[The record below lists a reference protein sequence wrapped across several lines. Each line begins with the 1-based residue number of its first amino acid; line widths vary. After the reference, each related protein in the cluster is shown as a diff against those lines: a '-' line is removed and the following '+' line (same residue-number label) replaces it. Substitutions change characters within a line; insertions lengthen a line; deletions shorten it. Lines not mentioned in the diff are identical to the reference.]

1 MEKPLL
7 RVAMVGYGYFAQ
19 FHLNAWQRLPAVTL
33 QALADAK
40 PDRRTAARESAPQ
53 IELFETMDEM
63 LSSGTFDILDI
74 ATPPP
79 THCDLVSQA
88 LGRVRAIICQKPFC
102 ESLSQAQQLAAAADQ
117 SATQLVVHENFRFQ
131 PWYREICQILKDGLL
146 GRVVQAQFRLRPGD
160 GASSDA
166 YLDRQPY
173 FRAMKQFLI
182 RETGVHWIDV
192 FRYLF
197 GDPVAVSADLYQ
209 TNPVIAGEDS
219 GTFIFQMADG
229 ARIVF
234 DGNRTLDHV
243 AENRR
248 LTMGE
253 LLIEGSAASLH
264 LSGDGAI
271 KIRKFGENTWNTH
284 SFSFENRDFGGDCV
298 YHLQEHVVSHLT
310 ASTPLENT
318 ASLYLK
324 NLQLQELVYRASDE
338 GMKLPVANGEDGR
351 ERS

>member
-19 FHLNAWQRLPAVTL
+19 FHLNAWQRMHEVSL
-33 QALADAK
+33 QALADAR
-40 PDRRTAARESAPQ
+40 PDRRVSARESAPQ
-53 IELFETMDEM
+53 IELFETMDDM

-79 THCDLVSQA
+79 THMDLVSKA
-88 LGRVRAIICQKPFC
+88 LGRVRVIICQKPFC
-102 ESLSQAQQLAAAADQ
+102 ESLGQARQIAAAADR
-117 SATQLVVHENFRFQ
+117 STTQLVIHENFRFQ
-131 PWYREICQILKDGLL
+131 PWYREIERILNGGLL

-160 GASSDA
+160 GAAPDA

-173 FRAMKQFLI
+173 FRDMKQFLI

-192 FRYLF
+192 FRFLF

-219 GTFIFQMADG
+219 GTFTFQMADG

-243 AENRR
+243 AQNRR

-264 LSGDGAI
+264 LSGDGEI
-271 KIRKFGENTWNTH
+271 EIRKFGENTWH
-284 SFSFENRDFGGDCV
+284 PHRFSFENRDFGGDCV
-298 YHLQEHVVSHLT
+298 YQLQQHVVSHLT
-310 ASTPLENT
+310 AGTPLENT
-318 ASLYLK
+318 AGLYLK
-324 NLQLQELVYRASDE
+324 NLQLQQLVYRASDE
-338 GMKLPVANGEDGR
+338 GRKLPVANGENGP
-351 ERS
+351 